1 MPNSIFL
8 SYLMYFLSIQYI
20 FYFIHVRNIDKY
32 LYQNESSPRNHD
44 KFELSQRES
53 FLVLTKKN
61 YIFVDGFG
69 LGNHLRLNI

>member
-1 MPNSIFL
+1 
-8 SYLMYFLSIQYI
+8 MYFLFIQYI